1 MSTPLASLEA
11 EALKLPPEER
21 AALADHL
28 LASLSAERDI
38 DDAWAVE
45 VDHRIAEIEAGRMAL
60 VPAEQA
66 IARAKQALA

>member
-1 MSTPLASLEA
+1 MSSKFTSLEG

-28 LASLSAERDI
+28 LASLATERDI
-38 DDAWAVE
+38 DDAWATEVE
-45 VDHRIAEIEAGRMAL
+45 HRIAEIEAGRMAL

>member
-1 MSTPLASLEA
+1 MPTPLASLEA

-28 LASLSAERDI
+28 LASLSIERDI
-38 DDAWAVE
+38 DEAWGAE
-45 VDHRIAEIEAGRMAL
+45 IEYRIAEIEAGRMAL

-66 IARAKQALA
+66 VARAKQALA

>member
-1 MSTPLASLEA
+1 MPTPLASLEA

-28 LASLSAERDI
+28 LASLSIERGIDEAWGAEI
-38 DDAWAVE
+38 E
-45 VDHRIAEIEAGRMAL
+45 YRIAEIEAGRMAL

>member
-1 MSTPLASLEA
+1 MPTPLTSLEA

-28 LASLSAERDI
+28 LASLSTERDI
-38 DDAWAVE
+38 DEAWATEVE
-45 VDHRIAEIEAGRMAL
+45 HRIAEIEAGRMTL

>member
-1 MSTPLASLEA
+1 MPTPLASLET

-21 AALADHL
+21 VALADHL
-28 LASLSAERDI
+28 LASLATEGDV
-38 DDAWAVE
+38 DQAWATEVE
-45 VDHRIAEIEAGRMAL
+45 RRIAEIEAGRMAL

>member
-1 MSTPLASLEA
+1 MPTPLATLEA

-21 AALADHL
+21 AALADYL
-28 LASLSAERDI
+28 LASLSAERDV
-38 DDAWAVE
+38 DEAWAAEVE
-45 VDHRIAEIEAGRMAL
+45 HRIAEIEAGRMAL

>member
-1 MSTPLASLEA
+1 MSSKFASLEA
-11 EALKLPPEER
+11 QALKLPPEER

-28 LASLSAERDI
+28 LASLSTERDI
-38 DDAWAVE
+38 DDAWAAEVE
-45 VDHRIAEIEAGRMAL
+45 HRIAEIEAGRMAL